1 MANPKK
7 GRKKGEEFLR
17 RRASLLHA
25 GADRDIPQRERAAGL
40 RARQLHSELPAI
52 KLGGRGV
59 WRVDRRQLDE
69 YLETLMMKSGSVRKR
84 IASMPVRGKGST
96 TGAPGR

>member
-69 YLETLMMKSGSVRKR
+69 YLETLMMKTRECAQAHRLNAREREGLD
-84 IASMPVRGKGST
+84 
-96 TGAPGR
+96 